1 MFIDH
6 SHLKKKKRVYIY
18 TYKKKIIYIIL
29 TYFDHPNKN
38 SIQHDLR
45 IIRI

>member
-6 SHLKKKKRVYIY
+6 SHLKKKTCIYIHLQ
-18 TYKKKIIYIIL
+18 KKIIYIIL